1 MTSRRPLAL
10 VSGGVAE
17 LPTGDL
23 VPASALD
30 LSSVELLANKDQASG
45 YCGLNSSGKVPSGNL
60 TGATSGI
67 SGVLRLTGD
76 LGGTATSPTVPGL
89 AGKQDGDQD
98 LTDIAGL
105 SPTNGDLM
113 RRLSGAWA
121 NQTLA
126 AFKTDLGA
134 GAASGL
140 ATLDGSTKVPIAQI
154 PTGST
159 GSTVA
164 IGNDSR
170 LSDSRAPTAHTASHQ
185 RGGGDALVGVAG
197 GAYPMLTPTAV
208 KTADYT
214 AVVGELVRVDASG
227 GPVTVTLPAASAGGM
242 VGVQKTDTT
251 TNIVQALRAGSDTV
265 GTSAA
270 TNHSLARQGATT
282 HLLSDGTSN
291 WVLTACF
298 VLDLRTAWTTKGD
311 LLVATAAYTPA
322 RLGVGA
328 DGLALVAASGQSTGV
343 QWAAPAPAAHKS
355 THATGGSDVLSP
367 ADIGAALG
375 LTATASKTSAYT
387 AVSGDLVL
395 CNVTSGG
402 FIVTLPATAAGRVV
416 AIKKTDSSANL
427 VTVSRAGS
435 DTIGAP
441 AATTV
446 TLAMQDQLLMLQANG
461 ANWVVI
467 DSSQPLAGLD
477 ARFAPSSSPTFTG
490 TVTAARIVSTVVT
503 LTDAATIA
511 VDSSLGNSFK
521 VTLAGNRTLGSPTGS
536 PVDGQKMLIAVRQ
549 DGTGSRTLAY
559 NAIYRFGT
567 GVTSPTLTTG
577 ANKTDYLGFVYN
589 STDTKWD
596 CIGVSPGY

>member
-10 VSGGVAE
+10 VSGGFAE

-328 DGLALVAASGQSTGV
+328 DGAALVA
-343 QWAAPAPAAHKS
+343 
-355 THATGGSDVLSP
+355 
-367 ADIGAALG
+367 
-375 LTATASKTSAYT
+375 
-387 AVSGDLVL
+387 
-395 CNVTSGG
+395 
-402 FIVTLPATAAGRVV
+402 
-416 AIKKTDSSANL
+416 
-427 VTVSRAGS
+427 
-435 DTIGAP
+435 
-441 AATTV
+441 
-446 TLAMQDQLLMLQANG
+446 
-461 ANWVVI
+461 
-467 DSSQPLAGLD
+467 DSSQSVGVKYLAGDQAAGTASLRTLGTGSTQACAGND
-477 ARFAPSSSPTFTG
+477 SRVTGAAPTASPTFTG

-596 CIGVSPGY
+596 CIGVSLGY